1 MEIQQIIFLAII
13 GSVAYYFW
21 KNKNNN
27 TNNNSK
33 DTIKEKKTI
42 PEITDT
48 KAIQLFDLIKI
59 DYKKLAFD
67 KIEIYSPIG
76 TEYCYELFEK
86 SENEFS
92 RSGKDEYIV
101 YSAKTTKPFHGIFKL
116 IKAKYRVGYF
126 MINYPLSGG
135 LYFISGD
142 PETIDLNN
150 VIEFAKK
157 LITILGNP
165 LAYDGEELD
174 INKIKK
180 SILKDKKDLNM
191 FWSDIFSITDED
203 GDTAEHSVSFFY
215 NYEDSIYKL
224 WIA

>member
-1 MEIQQIIFLAII
+1 MEIQQIIFLATFWAII
-13 GSVAYYFW
+13 YFFW

-27 TNNNSK
+27 SISNSK
-33 DTIKEKKTI
+33 DTTKEKKTI

-76 TEYCYELFEK
+76 TEYCQELFEK

-92 RSGKDEYIV
+92 RSGTSEYIV
-101 YSAKTTKPFHGIFKL
+101 YSARLLKPFHGIFEL
-116 IKAKYRVGYF
+116 IKSKYRIGNV
-126 MINYPLSGG
+126 MLNYPVSG

-150 VIEFAKK
+150 VIEFVKK
-157 LITILGNP
+157 IIIILGNP
-165 LAYDGEELD
+165 HAYDGEELD
-174 INKIKK
+174 ISVIKN
-180 SILKDKKDLNM
+180 SLLKDKLSLTLSWENA
-191 FWSDIFSITDED
+191 FNIFDED
-203 GDTAEHSVSFFY
+203 GDLSEHLVMFHFDFDNSRY
-215 NYEDSIYKL
+215 IL